1 MEIIVPAA
9 GLSSRFPN
17 MRPKYSLV
25 DYSGKLM
32 LESAIKP
39 FIGKY
44 NITIGIL
51 KEHNEKYNIV
61 QLLKHELKDSVNIV
75 VLEKQTTG
83 PADTVY
89 QIIKKLNIDLNNEIL
104 IKDCDSF
111 FDHEYARGNYI
122 CISRFSDNILI
133 RTPAAKSYITTNE
146 QGIVQN
152 IVEKQVIS
160 DKFCVGGYK
169 FESAKL
175 YCNAFEQLSKSN
187 EEIYVSNI
195 IQYCLFNGSIFFEN
209 LVTDYIDVGT
219 SEEWFNYN
227 DKAVVFCDIDGTII
241 KAQSKSDYN
250 LKSIPLEKNIECI
263 KKLIKEKNQVI
274 FVTARPENSRKATES
289 MLNDIGL
296 NGHTLIMGLQNCKR
310 ILINDF
316 NSSNPY
322 PRAIAINIPRDHDT
336 LNHFLERK

>member
-17 MRPKYSLV
+17 MRPKYTLT

-32 LESAIKP
+32 LESAIQP

-61 QLLKHELKDSVNIV
+61 DLLKHELKDYISIV
-75 VLEKQTTG
+75 VLDEQTTG

-89 QIIKKLNIDLNNEIL
+89 QIIKKAKIDLNHEIL

-111 FDHEYARGNYI
+111 FDHEYVKGNYI
-122 CISRFSDNILI
+122 CISRFIDNNLI
-133 RTPAAKSYITTNE
+133 RTPAAKSYITANE

-152 IVEKQVIS
+152 IVEKKVIS

-169 FESAKL
+169 FESAHL
-175 YCNAFEQLSKSN
+175 YCEAFEQLSKNN

-195 IQYCLFNGSIFFEN
+195 IQYCLFNEKLFIEN
-209 LVTDYIDVGT
+209 VVSNYIDVGT
-219 SEEWFNYN
+219 AEEWFNYN
-227 DKAVVFCDIDGTII
+227 DKSVIFCDIDGTII
-241 KAQSKSDYN
+241 KAQPKSDYM
-250 LKSIPLEKNIECI
+250 LPAIPLIKNINCI
-263 KKLIKEKNQVI
+263 KKLIDEKIKLYLLLLDQRV
-274 FVTARPENSRKATES
+274 
-289 MLNDIGL
+289 
-296 NGHTLIMGLQNCKR
+296 
-310 ILINDF
+310 
-316 NSSNPY
+316 
-322 PRAIAINIPRDHDT
+322 
-336 LNHFLERK
+336 LELKLKTC

>member
-17 MRPKYSLV
+17 MRPKYTLT
-25 DYSGKLM
+25 DYSGKIM
-32 LESAIKP
+32 LETAIKP

-61 QLLKHELKDSVNIV
+61 DLLNHEFKNAISIL
-75 VLEKQTTG
+75 VLDQQTTG

-89 QIIKKLNIDLNNEIL
+89 QIIKKAKINLNKEIL

-111 FDHEYARGNYI
+111 FDHEYTKGNYI
-122 CISRFSDNILI
+122 CISKFSDNNLI
-133 RTPAAKSYITTNE
+133 KTPAAKSYITTNE

-152 IVEKQVIS
+152 IVEKKIIS

-169 FESAKL
+169 FESGEL
-175 YCNAFEQLSKSN
+175 YCNAFEQLSKNN

-195 IQYCLFNGSIFFEN
+195 IQYCLFNDKIFIEN
-209 LVTDYIDVGT
+209 NVSNYIDVGT
-219 SEEWFNYN
+219 AEEWFNYN

-241 KAQSKSDYN
+241 KAQSKSDYH
-250 LKSIPLEKNIECI
+250 LHAIPLIKNLECI
-263 KKLIKEKNQVI
+263 KKLISKKNQII
-274 FVTARPENSRKATES
+274 FVTARPESARSETQN
-289 MLNDIGL
+289 MLNTLGL
-296 NGHTLIMGLQNCKR
+296 SGHTLIMGLQNCKR

-316 NSSNPY
+316 NEANPY
-322 PRAIAINIPRDHDT
+322 PRAIAINIQRDSDT
-336 LNHFLERK
+336 LESFIL

>member
-32 LESAIKP
+32 LESAIEP
-39 FIGKY
+39 FLGKH

-51 KEHNEKYNIV
+51 KEHDEKYKITE
-61 QLLKHELKDSVNIV
+61 LLHHELGNKIRIV
-75 VLEKQTTG
+75 VLEKQTSG

-89 QIIKKLNIDLNNEIL
+89 QIIKKSNIDLNSEIL

-111 FDHEYARGNYI
+111 FNHEYARGNYI
-122 CISRFSDNILI
+122 CVSRFSDNNLI
-133 RTPAAKSYITTNE
+133 RTPASKSYITTNE

-152 IVEKQVIS
+152 IVEKKVIS

-169 FESAKL
+169 FESADL

-195 IQYCLFNGSIFFEN
+195 IQYCLF
-209 LVTDYIDVGT
+209 
-219 SEEWFNYN
+219 
-227 DKAVVFCDIDGTII
+227 
-241 KAQSKSDYN
+241 
-250 LKSIPLEKNIECI
+250 
-263 KKLIKEKNQVI
+263 KLWI
-274 FVTARPENSRKATES
+274 
-289 MLNDIGL
+289 
-296 NGHTLIMGLQNCKR
+296 
-310 ILINDF
+310 
-316 NSSNPY
+316 
-322 PRAIAINIPRDHDT
+322 
-336 LNHFLERK
+336 

>member
-17 MRPKYSLV
+17 MRPKYTLT

-32 LESAIKP
+32 LESAIQP

-61 QLLKHELKDSVNIV
+61 DLLKHELKDYISIV
-75 VLEKQTTG
+75 VLDEQTTG

-89 QIIKKLNIDLNNEIL
+89 QIIKKAKIDLNHEIL

-111 FDHEYARGNYI
+111 FDHEYVKGNYI
-122 CISRFSDNILI
+122 CISRFIDNNLI
-133 RTPAAKSYITTNE
+133 RTPAAKSYITANE

-152 IVEKQVIS
+152 IVEKKVIS

-169 FESAKL
+169 FESAHL
-175 YCNAFEQLSKSN
+175 YCEAFEQLSKNN

-195 IQYCLFNGSIFFEN
+195 IQYCLFNGNVFIEN
-209 LVTDYIDVGT
+209 NVKNYIDVGT

-227 DKAVVFCDIDGTII
+227 DKSVIFCDIDGTII

-250 LKSIPLEKNIECI
+250 LKSIPLQKIIECI

-274 FVTARPENSRKATES
+274 FVTARPENFRKVTES
-289 MLNDIGL
+289 MLNDLGF
-296 NGHTLIMGLQNCKR
+296 NECKLIMGLQNCKR
-310 ILINDF
+310 IVINDF
-316 NSSNPY
+316 NQANPY
-322 PRAIAINIPRDHDT
+322 PRAIGINILRDSDT
-336 LNHFLERK
+336 LESFI

>member
-17 MRPKYSLV
+17 MRPKYTLT

-32 LESAIKP
+32 LESAIQP

-61 QLLKHELKDSVNIV
+61 DLLKHELKDYISIV
-75 VLEKQTTG
+75 VLDEQTTG

-89 QIIKKLNIDLNNEIL
+89 QIIKKAKIDLNHEIL

-111 FDHEYARGNYI
+111 FDHEYVKGNYI
-122 CISRFSDNILI
+122 CISRFIDNNLI
-133 RTPAAKSYITTNE
+133 RTPAAKSYITANE

-152 IVEKQVIS
+152 IVEKKVIS

-169 FESAKL
+169 FESAHL
-175 YCNAFEQLSKSN
+175 YCEAFEQLSKNN

-195 IQYCLFNGSIFFEN
+195 IQYCLFNEKLFIEN
-209 LVTDYIDVGT
+209 VVSNYIDVGT
-219 SEEWFNYN
+219 AEEWFNYN
-227 DKAVVFCDIDGTII
+227 DKSVIFCDIDGTII
-241 KAQSKSDYN
+241 KAQSKSDYT
-250 LKSIPLEKNIECI
+250 LAATPLIKNINCI
-263 KKLIKEKNQVI
+263 KKLIDEKNQVI
-274 FVTARPENSRKATES
+274 FVTARPESARVKTQN
-289 MLNDIGL
+289 MLNTIGL
-296 NGHTLIMGLQNCKR
+296 NGCQLIMGLQNCKR
-310 ILINDF
+310 VLINDF
-316 NSSNPY
+316 NAANPY
-322 PRAIAINIPRDHDT
+322 PRAIAINIPRDSDILDMHI
-336 LNHFLERK
+336 

>member
-17 MRPKYSLV
+17 MRPKYTLT
-25 DYSGKLM
+25 DYSGKIM
-32 LESAIKP
+32 LETAIRP

-61 QLLKHELKDSVNIV
+61 DLLKHELKESISIV
-75 VLEKQTTG
+75 VLDQQTTG

-89 QIIKKLNIDLNNEIL
+89 QIIKKAKINLNKEIL

-111 FDHEYARGNYI
+111 FDHEYAKGNYI
-122 CISRFSDNILI
+122 CTSKFSDNNLI

-146 QGIVQN
+146 HGIVQN
-152 IVEKQVIS
+152 IVEKKVIS

-169 FESAKL
+169 FESAEL

-195 IQYCLFNGSIFFEN
+195 IQYCLFNGKIFIEN
-209 LVTDYIDVGT
+209 NVSNYIDVGT

-241 KAQSKSDYN
+241 KAQSKNDYH
-250 LKSIPLEKNIECI
+250 LDAIPLIKNLECI
-263 KKLIKEKNQVI
+263 KKLISKKNQII
-274 FVTARPENSRKATES
+274 FVTARPESARSETQN
-289 MLNDIGL
+289 MLNTLGL
-296 NGHTLIMGLQNCKR
+296 SGHTLIMGLQNCKR

-316 NSSNPY
+316 NAANPY
-322 PRAIAINIPRDHDT
+322 PRAIAINIQRDSDT
-336 LNHFLERK
+336 LESFII

>member
-17 MRPKYSLV
+17 TRPKYTLT
-25 DYSGKLM
+25 DYSGKIM

-51 KEHNEKYNIV
+51 KEHNDKYNIID
-61 QLLKHELKDSVNIV
+61 LLKHELKDTINIV

-89 QIIKKLNIDLNNEIL
+89 QIIKKSNIDLNNEIL

-111 FDHEYARGNYI
+111 FDHAYAKGNYI
-122 CISRFSDNILI
+122 CISKFSDNQLI
-133 RTPAAKSYITTNE
+133 RTPAAKSYITVNE

-152 IVEKQVIS
+152 IVEKKVIS

-169 FESAKL
+169 FESAKM
-175 YCNAFEQLSKSN
+175 YCDSFEQLSKQN

-195 IQYCLFNGSIFFEN
+195 IQYCLFNGKIFIEN
-209 LVTDYIDVGT
+209 LVTNYIDVGT

-227 DKAVVFCDIDGTII
+227 DKAVIFCDIDGTII
-241 KAQSKSDYN
+241 KAQPKSDYN
-250 LKSIPLEKNIECI
+250 IAATPLIKNLECI
-263 KKLIKEKNQVI
+263 KKLITEKNQVI
-274 FVTARPENSRKATES
+274 FVTARPEIYRNETQN
-289 MLNDIGL
+289 MLDLLGL
-296 NGHTLIMGLQNCKR
+296 SGHSLIMGLQNCKR

-316 NSSNPY
+316 NVANPY
-322 PRAIAINIPRDHDT
+322 PRAIAINIARDSDT
-336 LNHFLERK
+336 LKDFI

>member
-17 MRPKYSLV
+17 MRPKYTLT
-25 DYSGKLM
+25 DYSGKIM

-51 KEHNEKYNIV
+51 KEHDEKYNV
-61 QLLKHELKDSVNIV
+61 VDLLKHELKDYISIV
-75 VLEKQTTG
+75 VLDEQTAG

-89 QIIKKLNIDLNNEIL
+89 QIIKKAKIDLNQEIL

-122 CISRFSDNILI
+122 CISRFNDNQLI
-133 RTPAAKSYITTNE
+133 RTPAAKSYITVNE

-152 IVEKQVIS
+152 IVEKKVIS

-169 FESAKL
+169 FESAHL
-175 YCNAFEQLSKSN
+175 YCEAFEQLSKNN

-195 IQYCLFNGSIFFEN
+195 IQYCLFNKKLFIEN
-209 LVTDYIDVGT
+209 VVSNYIDVGT
-219 SEEWFNYN
+219 AEEWFNYN
-227 DKAVVFCDIDGTII
+227 DKSVIFCDIDGTII
-241 KAQSKSDYN
+241 KAQSKSDYR
-250 LKSIPLEKNIECI
+250 LPAVPLIKNIDCI
-263 KKLIKEKNQVI
+263 KKLIDEKNQII
-274 FVTARPENSRKATES
+274 FVTARPESARVETQN
-289 MLNDIGL
+289 MLNYIGL
-296 NGHTLIMGLQNCKR
+296 NGHQLIMGLQNCKR
-310 ILINDF
+310 LLINDF
-316 NSSNPY
+316 NAANPY
-322 PRAIAINIPRDHDT
+322 PRAIAINIPRDSDILDMH
-336 LNHFLERK
+336 L